1 MQSAHQ
7 PNPLAAR
14 IADAVR
20 ANRDEIVALSLAIHR
35 NPEPGFEERAASRLV
50 ADTLAR
56 HGYTVER
63 PAGSVETAI
72 RARLAG
78 GRAVGG
84 APSGPGTQSGPGATR
99 RGPTIAILAEY
110 DALRGLGH
118 GCGHNLISAAGVGAA
133 IALAAA
139 RDDLPG
145 DIIFLGTP
153 AEEDLEGKQRMLD
166 DGLFAGVD
174 AAMMIHASNGTQV
187 ELELLASIDAEV
199 TFTGVQA
206 HASTDPWRGRN
217 ALDGVLLLFGG
228 IGLWRQQLRTDAR
241 VHGII
246 TDGGSAVNIIPGR
259 ACAHIRLRS
268 RDDAYHAQMRERLDT
283 MVRAAAAATG
293 TESTVRWF
301 AHARTMRHNETI
313 GARFRAHLAD
323 AGVTDGP
330 LSPRLGSSDIGNV
343 SFVVPTIHPMLGIT
357 DEPVPLHSEA
367 FRDLAATAQAQEV
380 ALIGATCLAQTAADL
395 LVDPV
400 LLPAAREEFRTTG

>member
-1 MQSAHQ
+1 MPPEEAIPHMHSAHQ
-7 PNPLAAR
+7 PNPLVAR
-14 IADAVR
+14 LADAVR
-20 ANRDEIVALSLAIHR
+20 TNRDEIVALSHAIHA
-35 NPEPGFEERAASRLV
+35 NPEPGFEEHAASRLV
-50 ADTLAR
+50 AETLAR
-56 HGYTVER
+56 HGYAVER
-63 PAGSVETAI
+63 PAGSVATAI
-72 RARLAG
+72 RARLRG
-78 GRAVGG
+78 G
-84 APSGPGTQSGPGATR
+84 SGS
-99 RGPTIAILAEY
+99 GPTIAILAEY

-133 IALAAA
+133 IALAAV
-139 RDDLPG
+139 REDLPG
-145 DIIFLGTP
+145 EIVFFGTP
-153 AEEDLEGKQRMLD
+153 AEEDLAGKQVMLD

-199 TFTGVQA
+199 VFTGVQA

-217 ALDGVLLLFGG
+217 ALDGVLLLFQG

-259 ACAHIRLRS
+259 AAAQIRLRS
-268 RDDAYHAQMRERLDT
+268 QDDAYHGQMRERLQA
-283 MVRAAAAATG
+283 MVTAAAAATG
-293 TESTVRWF
+293 TEATVRWF

-323 AGVTDGP
+323 AGVADGP

-343 SFVVPTIHPMLGIT
+343 SFAMPTIHPMLAIT
-357 DEPVPLHSEA
+357 NEPVPLHSEA
-367 FRDLAATAQAQEV
+367 FRDLAATPHAQEV

-395 LVDPV
+395 LFDAT
-400 LLPAAREEFRTTG
+400 LLPAAWAEFRARA

>member
-1 MQSAHQ
+1 MPSEEAVPQMQSAHQ
-7 PNPLAAR
+7 SNPLAAR

-20 ANRDEIVALSLAIHR
+20 ANRDEIVALSLAIHA
-35 NPEPGFEERAASRLV
+35 NPEPGFEERAASKLI
-50 ADTLAR
+50 AETLAR
-56 HGYTVER
+56 HGYSVER

-72 RARLAG
+72 RARLCG
-78 GRAVGG
+78 GVSGREASGG
-84 APSGPGTQSGPGATR
+84 
-99 RGPTIAILAEY
+99 GPTIAILAEY

-133 IALAAA
+133 IALAAV

-145 DIIFLGTP
+145 EIVLLGTP
-153 AEEDLEGKQRMLD
+153 AEEDLAGKQLMLD

-187 ELELLASIDAEV
+187 ELELLASIDAEIV
-199 TFTGVQA
+199 FAGVQA

-217 ALDGVLLLFGG
+217 ALDAVLLLFQG
-228 IGLWRQQLRTDAR
+228 IGLWRQQLRMDAR

-259 ACAHIRLRS
+259 AAAHVRLRS
-268 RDDAYHAQMRERLDT
+268 RDDAYHAQMRDRLEA
-283 MVRAAAAATG
+283 MVAAAATATA
-293 TESTVRWF
+293 TESSVRWF

-323 AGVTDGP
+323 AGIADGP

-343 SFVVPTIHPMLGIT
+343 SFAVPTIHPMLGIT

-367 FRDLAATAQAQEV
+367 FRELAATAHAQDV
-380 ALIGATCLAQTAADL
+380 ALIGATCLGQTAADL
-395 LVDPV
+395 LVDPAIS
-400 LLPAAREEFRTTG
+400 AAAWTEFRAAE